1 MSRAYSILS
10 DESKRKR
17 YDKYG
22 IIDEDNFNFKD
33 FMNNFTFNFNDF
45 FDIDMED
52 FLEINFPS
60 HHLKYIIR
68 KGKDIKNLFMKKK
81 IKKYIIKI
89 IYLIYYLVKKKDIKT
104 IINNEDEEEEE
115 EKNNF
120 INDESEEEEIKE
132 VDIDL
137 QNFLDFIDEKEKKFV
152 NFVTINLMK

>member
-22 IIDEDNFNFKD
+22 TIDEDNFNFKD

-52 FLEINFPS
+52 ILEINFPS

-89 IYLIYYLVKKKDIKT
+89 IYLIYYLVKKKDI
-104 IINNEDEEEEE
+104 INNEDEEEEE
-115 EKNNF
+115 EEEKNNF
-120 INDESEEEEIKE
+120 IIDESEEEEIEE

-137 QNFLDFIDEKEKKFV
+137 QNFLDFIDEKEKK
-152 NFVTINLMK
+152 NL

>member
-10 DESKRKR
+10 DESKRIR

-81 IKKYIIKI
+81 IKKNNIKI
-89 IYLIYYLVKKKDIKT
+89 IYLIYYLVKKKD

-137 QNFLDFIDEKEKKFV
+137 QNFLDFIDEKKKKFV
-152 NFVTINLMK
+152 NFVKITLMK